1 MNQRLILQ
9 QSVFVVPGDITKPFM
24 ENLEAV
30 DAPDKLVIKMPLP
43 SDRKFLQEATK
54 ELLAMNMS
62 SATLFP
68 GLDGFAQNLAAL
80 IPFPELRAV
89 DTKVGRE

>member
-1 MNQRLILQ
+1 
-9 QSVFVVPGDITKPFM
+9 
-24 ENLEAV
+24 
-30 DAPDKLVIKMPLP
+30 
-43 SDRKFLQEATK
+43 
-54 ELLAMNMS
+54 MNMS